1 MQVSIAVS
9 SVSDPDLD
17 WTQIQSGRGSGIR
30 IWIQEGKHDPHK
42 YKKLRI
48 FLFRSAG
55 CYLWRAEGFSCS
67 FDVLYKGLGISKL
80 QFLKEKNIKFIG
92 SGLDPDPDGYS
103 A

>member
-30 IWIQEGKHDPHK
+30 IWIQEGKKDPHK

-48 FLFRSAG
+48 FLFRSAA
-55 CYLWRAEGFSCS
+55 CYRIFGELKASLVALTS
-67 FDVLYKGLGISKL
+67 F
-80 QFLKEKNIKFIG
+80 IK
-92 SGLDPDPDGYS
+92 
-103 A
+103 AQE